1 MNMVELLN
9 VCAMLQISE
18 ENQNEINF
26 LMEE

>member
-1 MNMVELLN
+1 MDTTEIIN

-18 ENQNEINF
+18 ENKNDITF